1 MNLSID
7 ITNKCNNHCYY
18 CCNRDKLGNPDNI
31 DLNFIKKLFKDLDD
45 NKNDIKIA
53 LKGGEPLPMP
63 PEFLDF
69 FSQTNRKLILFTNL
83 NINLTEKH
91 LRLIKNVLYVRATF
105 HYKNNEELFLK
116 NLRLIKD
123 IVPELNVNI
132 IIEPRFFKN
141 QFSFYL
147 KHHEEFE
154 IDFAFAVYPEF
165 KRDMLIKKFR
175 NELDEIIKFQKNTKM
190 RGSEGESEVQD
201 KIYHIENPNKI
212 KVYSKVKFGVTENNE
227 IIFICGYKHNTQV
240 NYDDFIKGKY
250 NKIVCNF
257 KCTSPGS

>member
-1 MNLSID
+1 MELAID
-7 ITNKCNNHCYY
+7 ITNKCNNRCYY
-18 CCNRDKLGNPDNI
+18 CYNRGKLGRPDDI

-53 LKGGEPLPMP
+53 LKGGEPLLMS

-69 FSQTNRKLILFTNL
+69 FSQTKHELILFTNL

-91 LRLIKNVLYVRATF
+91 LRLIKNVFYVCATF
-105 HYKNNEELFLK
+105 HYENNEELFLK

-147 KHHEEFE
+147 KHRDEFE
-154 IDFAFAVYPEF
+154 ID
-165 KRDMLIKKFR
+165 MLVKKFR
-175 NELDEIIKFQKNTKM
+175 NELDEIIKFQKNSKKC
-190 RGSEGESEVQD
+190 GSVDEGGVQD

-212 KVYSKVKFGVTENNE
+212 KVCSEAKLSVTGNNE
-227 IIFICGYKHNTQV
+227 IFFMCGYMHNTQV

-257 KCTSPGS
+257 NCTCP

>member
-1 MNLSID
+1 MELAID

-18 CCNRDKLGNPDNI
+18 CYNRGKLGSPDNI
-31 DLNFIKKLFKDLDD
+31 DLTFIKKLFKDLDD
-45 NKNDIKIA
+45 NKNDIKIG
-53 LKGGEPLPMP
+53 LKGEEPLLMS

-69 FSQTNRKLILFTNL
+69 FSQTKRELILFTNL

-91 LRLIKNVLYVRATF
+91 LRLIKNVLCVYATF
-105 HYKNNEELFLK
+105 HYENNEKLFLK

-147 KHHEEFE
+147 KHRDEFE
-154 IDFAFAVYPEF
+154 IDFAFAIYPEF
-165 KRDMLIKKFR
+165 ERDMLVKKFR
-175 NELDEIIKFQKNTKM
+175 NELDEIIKFQKNSKM
-190 RGSEGESEVQD
+190 WGSEDESGVQD

-212 KVYSKVKFGVTENNE
+212 KVCSEAKFSVTGNNE
-227 IIFICGYKHNTQV
+227 IFFMCGYMHNTQV

-257 KCTSPGS
+257 NCTCP